1 MKNKHKETQMPKD
14 DKCKMQLEFSPGC
27 FDNFEGTQA
36 ELDEL
41 VAEIHRLV
49 QSGEILEQSFSLSD
63 EDIIEDVLEELQ
75 DKISEMWDED
85 GNVSSSGRLL
95 N

>member
-1 MKNKHKETQMPKD
+1 MENDETPKL
-14 DKCKMQLEFSPGC
+14 KLEFAPGC
-27 FDNFEGTQA
+27 FDNFEGTQE

-49 QSGEILEQSFSLSD
+49 ESGEILEQSFNLSD
-63 EDIIEDVLEELQ
+63 EDIPEDVLEELQ